1 MICKV
6 LAKWAGY
13 ESEIS
18 KLLTKT
24 NITKNVIG
32 LIAQFTT
39 FYRSIRYHYTVVLRV
54 GLMGYLNFFIVIF
67 VYRK

>member
-1 MICKV
+1 MLLRGQDDLQSV
-6 LAKWAGY
+6 LAKWDGY
-13 ESEIS
+13 KSEIS

-39 FYRSIRYHYTVVLRV
+39 FYRRNTVPLHNVGLRV
-54 GLMGYLNFFIVIF
+54 GLMGT
-67 VYRK
+67 